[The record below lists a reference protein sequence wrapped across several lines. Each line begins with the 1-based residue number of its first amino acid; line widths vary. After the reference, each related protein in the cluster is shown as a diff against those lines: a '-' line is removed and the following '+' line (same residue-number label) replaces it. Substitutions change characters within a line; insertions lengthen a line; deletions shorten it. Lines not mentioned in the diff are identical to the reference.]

1 MTTTAD
7 NLAEWWSLAA
17 CQSADPDLF
26 FPISGSGPA
35 RVQVERAKAVCARC
49 PVRGDCLRYA
59 LAAGPLQGVWGGLTE
74 EERRL
79 QRQREAKARMRASR
93 RSGPHAPVT
102 TFGPGF
108 PPGLG
113 GRGCLEPFAA
123 ESKRASPARRR
134 VSPSISELE
143 Q

>member
-7 NLAEWWSLAA
+7 NLAEWWTLAA

-35 RVQVERAKAVCARC
+35 RVQVERAKAVCAGC
-49 PVRGDCLRYA
+49 PVRSDCLRYA

-79 QRQREAKARMRASR
+79 LRQREAKARMRAAR
-93 RSGPHAPVT
+93 RSGARARVT
-102 TFGPGF
+102 RFGPAF

-113 GRGCLEPFAA
+113 GRGCLEFFVP
-123 ESKRASPARRR
+123 ESKSGSPARRR
-134 VSPSISELE
+134 VESSLSELE
-143 Q
+143 R

>member
-35 RVQVERAKAVCARC
+35 RVQVERAKAVCADC
-49 PVRGDCLRYA
+49 PVRTDCLRYA

-79 QRQREAKARMRASR
+79 LRQREAKARMRASR
-93 RSGPHAPVT
+93 RSGARARVT
-102 TFGPGF
+102 RFGPAF
-108 PPGLG
+108 PPGV
-113 GRGCLEPFAA
+113 GRGCLEPDAA
-123 ESKRASPARRR
+123 ESKSATPARRR
-134 VSPSISELE
+134 AESSISELE
-143 Q
+143 R

>member
-26 FPISGSGPA
+26 FPISASGPA
-35 RVQVERAKAVCARC
+35 RVQVERAKAVCAGC
-49 PVRGDCLRYA
+49 PVRTDCLGYA

-79 QRQREAKARMRASR
+79 LRQRETKARMRASR
-93 RSGPHAPVT
+93 RPGPRPRVGR
-102 TFGPGF
+102 FGPAF
-108 PPGLG
+108 PPGVG
-113 GRGCLEPFAA
+113 GRGCLEPFMP
-123 ESKRASPARRR
+123 ESKSASGVQRRAE
-134 VSPSISELE
+134 PSLSELE
-143 Q
+143 R

>member
-35 RVQVERAKAVCARC
+35 RAQVERAKAVCAGC
-49 PVRGDCLRYA
+49 PVRSDCLRYA

-93 RSGPHAPVT
+93 RSGAHARVT
-102 TFGPGF
+102 TFGPAF
-108 PPGLG
+108 PPGLS
-113 GRGCLEPFAA
+113 GRGCLEPNAA
-123 ESKRASPARRR
+123 ESNRASPVRRR
-134 VSPSISELE
+134 V
-143 Q
+143 

>member
-26 FPISGSGPA
+26 FPISGAGPA
-35 RVQVERAKAVCARC
+35 RVQVERAKAVCAGC

-79 QRQREAKARMRASR
+79 LRQREAKARMRAAR
-93 RSGPHAPVT
+93 RSGARVRVT
-102 TFGPGF
+102 RFGPAF
-108 PPGLG
+108 PPGVG
-113 GRGCLEPFAA
+113 GRGCLEPSVP
-123 ESKRASPARRR
+123 ESKSGSSVRRR
-134 VSPSISELE
+134 VESSLSALE
-143 Q
+143 R

>member
-26 FPISGSGPA
+26 FPISGAGPA
-35 RVQVERAKAVCARC
+35 RVQVERAKAVCTAC
-49 PVRGDCLRYA
+49 PVRSDCLRYA

-79 QRQREAKARMRASR
+79 LRQREAKARMRASR
-93 RSGPHAPVT
+93 RPGARERVT
-102 TFGPGF
+102 AFGSAF
-108 PPGLG
+108 PPGISS
-113 GRGCLEPFAA
+113 RGCLDPFVP
-123 ESKRASPARRR
+123 ESKSASPARRR
-134 VSPSISELE
+134 VEPFLSELE
-143 Q
+143 R

>member
-7 NLAEWWSLAA
+7 NLAEWWTLAA

-26 FPISGSGPA
+26 FPISAAGPA
-35 RVQVERAKAVCARC
+35 RVQVERAKAVCTGC

-79 QRQREAKARMRASR
+79 LRQREAKARMRRDVRARVRASR
-93 RSGPHAPVT
+93 RSGPPSR
-102 TFGPGF
+102 
-108 PPGLG
+108 PPW
-113 GRGCLEPFAA
+113 AA
-123 ESKRASPARRR
+123 SD
-134 VSPSISELE
+134 V
-143 Q
+143 

>member
-26 FPISGSGPA
+26 FPISGAGPA
-35 RVQVERAKAVCARC
+35 RVQVERAKAVCAGC
-49 PVRGDCLRYA
+49 PVRSDCLRYA

-79 QRQREAKARMRASR
+79 LRQREAKARMRASR
-93 RSGPHAPVT
+93 RSGPRGRVA
-102 TFGPGF
+102 TFGPAF
-108 PPGLG
+108 PPGVND
-113 GRGCLEPFAA
+113 RGCLEPYVP
-123 ESKRASPARRR
+123 ESKSGSPVRRR
-134 VSPSISELE
+134 VESSLSELE
-143 Q
+143 R